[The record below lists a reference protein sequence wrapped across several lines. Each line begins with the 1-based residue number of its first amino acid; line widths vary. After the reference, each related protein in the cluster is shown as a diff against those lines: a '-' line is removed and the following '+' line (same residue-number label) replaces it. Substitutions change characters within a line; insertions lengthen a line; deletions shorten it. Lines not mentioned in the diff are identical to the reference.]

1 MHMKKS
7 VSSESVEPS
16 VYVSFKN
23 RSDTQSTLAM
33 AQERLDALN
42 EDYHYLSADMNPR
55 SSTHPYEEVTLF
67 NIDSRPTDRAS
78 AIAQS
83 HSYDIARDARLEFS
97 KDNISNRRI
106 ILSQTALGAALGG
119 NKPQFMASYMN
130 KNHAVWAHPLF
141 TDGEQTAAIQ
151 LAFTMNQNPN
161 WNYPGNDDVEKVF
174 KRHAEPLNEVAQVLA
189 ELSVKTSSLSKSL
202 EIQPPTTPDA
212 FIVSWDVINSS
223 FNVLSDR
230 YATHEA
236 YLEAWKAERQKITET
251 YNATVLDR
259 GDGEHIIVPIK
270 ADLNN
275 PGSIKAFGKQ
285 NMHPLIE
292 ELGATHAAVAQAYA
306 PAIFPKIALRVGVGN
321 FENNQ
326 SDLPTSQAI
335 TETVKLARYEPET
348 LTAYTPQA
356 RDILLPE

>member
-1 MHMKKS
+1 MKKS
-7 VSSESVEPS
+7 VSSESSEPS

-23 RSDTQSTLAM
+23 HSETKASLAL

-55 SSTHPYEEVTLF
+55 SDTHPYEEVTLF
-67 NIDSRPTDRAS
+67 NIDTRPTDRAS
-78 AIAQS
+78 AIVQS
-83 HSYDIARDARLEFS
+83 HSYDLARDPRLEFS
-97 KDNISNRRI
+97 KENISNRRI
-106 ILSQTALGAALGG
+106 ILSQTALGAALKET
-119 NKPQFMASYMN
+119 KPQFMASYMN

-141 TDGEQTAAIQ
+141 TNGEQTAAIQ
-151 LAFTMNQNPN
+151 LAFTMNKNSS
-161 WNYPGNDDVEKVF
+161 WNYPGNDEVETVF
-174 KRHAEPLNEVAQVLA
+174 KRHQEPLNEVAQILA
-189 ELSVKTSSLSKSL
+189 ELSIKTTSLSKSL
-202 EIQPPTTPDA
+202 EIHPPTTPDA

-236 YLEAWKAERQKITET
+236 YLEAWKAERAKITQT

-259 GDGEHIIVPIK
+259 GDGEHLIVPIK

-275 PGSIKAFGKQ
+275 QGSVKEFGKQ
-285 NMHPLIE
+285 HIHPLIE
-292 ELGATHAAVAQAYA
+292 ELRATHAAVAQAYA
-306 PAIFPKIALRVGVGN
+306 PAIFPKIALRVGLGN

-326 SDLPTSQAI
+326 SNLPTSQAI

-348 LTAYTPQA
+348 FIAYTPQA
-356 RDILLPE
+356 RKVLLSE

>member
-1 MHMKKS
+1 MHMKKR
-7 VSSESVEPS
+7 VSPESAKPP

-23 RSDTQSTLAM
+23 QSETQATLAM

-42 EDYHYLSADMNPR
+42 DDYHYLSADMNPR
-55 SSTHPYEEVTLF
+55 SNTYPYEEVTLF
-67 NIDSRPTDRAS
+67 NIDDRPTDRAS

-83 HSYDIARDARLEFS
+83 HSYDLTRDTRLEFS

-106 ILSQTALGAALGG
+106 ILSQTALGAALKE

-141 TDGEQTAAIQ
+141 TDDEQTAAVQ
-151 LAFTMNQNPN
+151 LAFTVNQDPN

-174 KRHAEPLNEVAQVLA
+174 KKHQEPLNEVAQVLA
-189 ELSVKTSSLSKSL
+189 ELSLKTSSLSKSL

-236 YLEAWKAERQKITET
+236 YLEAWKAEREKITQT
-251 YNATVLDR
+251 FNATILDR
-259 GDGEHIIVPIK
+259 GDGEHIIIPIE
-270 ADLNN
+270 ADLNS

-285 NMHPLIE
+285 NMQPLIE
-292 ELGATHAAVAQAYA
+292 TLRATHAAIAQAYA

-326 SDLPTSQAI
+326 SNLPTSQAI

-356 RDILLPE
+356 RAMLLPE